1 MPIQQLL
8 LGTGASAATAYVT
21 DNLVF
26 HLDAADTNCYSGS
39 GTTVNSLVNNHTND
53 HWGDITWSSD
63 SGGNTGGYFEYDG
76 NQDEGLVFPY
86 STDFE
91 NENDGTNSVSD
102 FTCELWWYG
111 IDENSP
117 SSSKLYPFVSFQPS
131 NVTGYF
137 PAGGNG
143 LTMANVGSWMFYRL
157 VTSGNTFINTRLYRR
172 SSNPTAVNDSNHT
185 WTGSQWHHYLV
196 TKSGTSIK
204 FYRNNGSPRTQTQS
218 NSNRSSNLK
227 KLYIGGR
234 YHNFR
239 ITGRIGIVRLYQNKA
254 LTASEVQQNYNA
266 EKSRYGH

>member
-1 MPIQQLL
+1 MRNHFVRAAA
-8 LGTGASAATAYVT
+8 GGGAPAYVT

-26 HLDAADTNCYSGS
+26 HLDAANTDCYSGS

-102 FTCELWWYG
+102 FTCEWWWYG
-111 IDENSP
+111 IDD
-117 SSSKLYPFVSFQPS
+117 SSSSSTKLYPFVSFLPS
-131 NVTGYF
+131 NQTGYF
-137 PAGGNG
+137 PSGGNG
-143 LTMANVGSWMFYRL
+143 IGMGNVGSWWFYRL
-157 VTSGNTFINTRLYRR
+157 VTSSQSYINFRLYRY
-172 SSNPTAVNDSNHT
+172 SSSPTVVDDSDHT

-204 FYRNNGSPRTQTQS
+204 FYRNNGSPTTLTQS
-218 NSNRSSNLK
+218 DTNNYSNLK

-234 YHNFR
+234 YANYR
-239 ITGRIGIVRLYQNKA
+239 MTGRIGIVRLYQNKA
-254 LTASEVQQNYNA
+254 LTAAEVEQNYDA
-266 EKSRYGH
+266 EKSRYT